1 MPSELRRGTTGTH
14 LDTSTLRPRRRCRS
28 VISSQKFLLD
38 CPVRARH
45 PGVSERG
52 GADGG
57 GAPSLAMGYL
67 RAYAASIASLLAGA
81 SVVHWALVP
90 DLALPDLG
98 AAEGE
103 GGTPADSG
111 GR

>member
-1 MPSELRRGTTGTH
+1 M
-14 LDTSTLRPRRRCRS
+14 
-28 VISSQKFLLD
+28 
-38 CPVRARH
+38 
-45 PGVSERG
+45 SERG

>member
-1 MPSELRRGTTGTH
+1 
-14 LDTSTLRPRRRCRS
+14 
-28 VISSQKFLLD
+28 
-38 CPVRARH
+38 
-45 PGVSERG
+45 
-52 GADGG
+52 
-57 GAPSLAMGYL
+57 MGYL

>member
-14 LDTSTLRPRRRCRS
+14 FDTSSATSVSQCNLQPEIPPGLPGPR
-28 VISSQKFLLD
+28 
-38 CPVRARH
+38 
-45 PGVSERG
+45 ETRG
-52 GADGG
+52 CQSGGCQSGG

-98 AAEGE
+98 AAKGE

>member
-52 GADGG
+52 GAD
-57 GAPSLAMGYL
+57 APSLAMGYL

-98 AAEGE
+98 AAKGE
-103 GGTPADSG
+103 GGTADSG

>member
-1 MPSELRRGTTGTH
+1 
-14 LDTSTLRPRRRCRS
+14 
-28 VISSQKFLLD
+28 
-38 CPVRARH
+38 
-45 PGVSERG
+45 
-52 GADGG
+52 
-57 GAPSLAMGYL
+57 MGYL

-98 AAEGE
+98 AAKGE